1 MFFSRQNLTLQV
13 GYKQGRADRTRNE
26 LKAVGFSQAS
36 DQIPGDELYGEKG
49 SEIFHCHFSVFGQ
62 TFGVFAAG

>member
-1 MFFSRQNLTLQV
+1 M
-13 GYKQGRADRTRNE
+13 
-26 LKAVGFSQAS
+26 GFSQAS